1 MSQYYHGQV
10 FSVVG
15 RAKKLPD
22 PELIIKLASSSV
34 GDRIF
39 RDLRSVINIPSEEKT
54 SADGENGRLL

>member
-15 RAKKLPD
+15 RAKKLLD
-22 PELIIKLASSSV
+22 SELIIKLASSSV

-39 RDLRSVINIPSEEKT
+39 RDLRSVINIPFEEKT